1 MERDTRTAIR
11 KPGIKPEKKDRPKVD
26 KDFFEGIKKS
36 KMKKVKK

>member
-1 MERDTRTAIR
+1 MDRDTRVTIR
-11 KPGIKPEKKDRPKVD
+11 KPGAKPEKVERPKVD